1 MRNKRISLYKAK
13 AYIHGWPSIVYGY
26 SKDFAKNSGYTVTFV
41 KYAGNFTEKHARLL
55 VNSRSFGE
63 FVK

>member
-26 SKDFAKNSGYTVTFV
+26 SKDFAKKRRLYGYFCKVRRKFYRKTC
-41 KYAGNFTEKHARLL
+41 KA
-55 VNSRSFGE
+55 FGQLQK
-63 FVK
+63 FWGIC

>member
-13 AYIHGWPSIVYGY
+13 VYIHGWPSIVYGY

-41 KYAGNFTEKHARLL
+41 KYAGNFTAKHARLL
-55 VNSRSFGE
+55 VDSRSFGE
-63 FVK
+63 FVE